1 LLGICNAPWR
11 TARYQ
16 TITRSKL
23 RNGIDGHF
31 SFNEASTLQRHKRY
45 YSALQYVH
53 SGAADKGAYIQ
64 RLLKANFPKR
74 PAQNPIEVHA
84 RGVRNPQLL
93 SIAENVVYDSFFMMN
108 IAAPSSCNF
117 YRAMLL
123 GDKIEPNVSLSHHA
137 FESLH
142 LYSGCTSCQPSS
154 VVAKAELGNTK
165 LNRAEFDTDHSVD
178 QSALLLSFTFSA
190 ST

>member
-1 LLGICNAPWR
+1 LVLPSSALATTDDGWQDVQPEYIKVWASAVHSLREHPITVGPDR
-11 TARYQ
+11 YTALVDW
-16 TITRSKL
+16 T
-23 RNGIDGHF
+23 
-31 SFNEASTLQRHKRY
+31 STLQRHKRY

-93 SIAENVVYDSFFMMN
+93 SIVPRGASREDSTAYGGRWFVISKNVVYDSFFMMN

-123 GDKIEPNVSLSHHA
+123 V
-137 FESLH
+137 
-142 LYSGCTSCQPSS
+142 
-154 VVAKAELGNTK
+154 
-165 LNRAEFDTDHSVD
+165 
-178 QSALLLSFTFSA
+178 
-190 ST
+190 